1 MELSKLKQRL
11 EILWQEVERLEA
23 ESGGGGGGGGGTDNY
38 NDLSNKP
45 KINSV
50 TLSGNKS
57 SSDLGLASA
66 SDLAAKANASDVY
79 TKSEVYNKSE
89 TYAKSEVYTKAEAVA
104 AAAAE
109 AMGAITD
116 LDVPSI
122 GGSTKY
128 IKLVGQADGLVTA
141 EAGNIDSSPT
151 NASTNLVQSGG
162 VYTAIQ
168 NIPSTEPTQILANSD
183 LNSYLT
189 PGNYYV
195 LDGTTA
201 ATLSNTPFTASGFLL
216 KVERTAGAV
225 RFQTII
231 PANASGYY
239 FTRLVRNSTTFKNWV
254 RFDGTEIVPSAQT
267 QGFNPS
273 QLSLTNIEPETEDM

>member
-1 MELSKLKQRL
+1 MA
-11 EILWQEVERLEA
+11 WYYNGATMVDF
-23 ESGGGGGGGGGTDNY
+23 TDDYSPQGARVNITA
-38 NDLSNKP
+38 D
-45 KINSV
+45 
-50 TLSGNKS
+50 T
-57 SSDLGLASA
+57 A
-66 SDLAAKANASDVY
+66 SDLPSVATIIADIGMYTPIIGSSAFVIATGDTYIMKSDGTWVKQPTAGGSGMDPNDY
-79 TKSEVYNKSE
+79 
-89 TYAKSEVYTKAEAVA
+89 YTKAETD
-104 AAAAE
+104 AE
-109 AMGAITD
+109 ITAQITD

-141 EAGNIDSSPT
+141 TAGNIDASPT
-151 NASTNLVQSGG
+151 NGSTNLVQSGG

-168 NIPSTEPTQILANSD
+168 NIPSTEPTQIPANSD

-195 LDGTTA
+195 LDATTA
-201 ATLSNTPFTASGFLL
+201 ATLSNTPFTSSGFLL

-239 FTRLVRNSTTFKNWV
+239 FTRLVRNSTTFRNWY
-254 RFDGTEIVPSAQT
+254 RYDGTDTGA
-267 QGFNPS
+267 
-273 QLSLTNIEPETEDM
+273 